1 MLSNKRILSF
11 VLIIK
16 MFQIKR
22 TQIVKTDL
30 ITCWD
35 FFSSP
40 NNLQKITPKYMG
52 FDVRTEVPEKMYEG
66 LMIEYRVRP
75 LLNIPMTWITE
86 ITHVKDHQF
95 FVDEQRKGP
104 YRIWHHEHHFREIPE
119 GVEMTD
125 IVSYELPMGSL
136 GKLAHP
142 ILVKKKLEEI
152 FAYRFKVVEELFNQ

>member
-1 MLSNKRILSF
+1 MY
-11 VLIIK
+11 
-16 MFQIKR
+16 QIKR

-30 ITCWD
+30 NTCWE

-40 NNLQKITPKYMG
+40 KNLQKITPKYMG
-52 FDVRTEVPEKMYEG
+52 FDVRTEVPAKMYEG

-75 LLNIPMTWITE
+75 LMNIPMTWITE

-104 YRIWHHEHHFREIPE
+104 YRLWHHEHHFREIPE

-125 IVSYELPMGSL
+125 IVSYELPMGPL
-136 GKLAHP
+136 GKLVHP

-152 FAYRFKVVEELFNQ
+152 FAYRFKIVEELFNK